1 MIVVKYLYI
10 NYLILLISILAC
22 QSEMKISQ
30 AISSNSV
37 LNLSPMGSN
46 ITNRIMNKEL
56 IIFNQL
62 LNGYIP
68 SWKIDKVKN
77 CLFDKEKSDD
87 CTINVLKNLYKKL
100 HLLQVEIPLYNHI
113 HRTFL
118 IGELYFINR
127 RFVEASI
134 KFSSILNSN
143 PRLFQARNMLARSLY
158 FLGNSN
164 KALKELDFILLNQ
177 ITNLEE
183 NIDTLYLIGVI
194 INNSKINIS
203 TTLKKGIFVLEKY
216 IKLAK
221 NNLNIINTEHILN
234 SLRNRLRILNRIS

>member
-87 CTINVLKNLYKKL
+87 CTINVLK
-100 HLLQVEIPLYNHI
+100 
-113 HRTFL
+113 
-118 IGELYFINR
+118 YF
-127 RFVEASI
+127 
-134 KFSSILNSN
+134 K
-143 PRLFQARNMLARSLY
+143 
-158 FLGNSN
+158 
-164 KALKELDFILLNQ
+164 
-177 ITNLEE
+177 
-183 NIDTLYLIGVI
+183 
-194 INNSKINIS
+194 
-203 TTLKKGIFVLEKY
+203 
-216 IKLAK
+216 
-221 NNLNIINTEHILN
+221 
-234 SLRNRLRILNRIS
+234 

>member
-1 MIVVKYLYI
+1 
-10 NYLILLISILAC
+10 
-22 QSEMKISQ
+22 
-30 AISSNSV
+30 
-37 LNLSPMGSN
+37 
-46 ITNRIMNKEL
+46 
-56 IIFNQL
+56 
-62 LNGYIP
+62 
-68 SWKIDKVKN
+68 
-77 CLFDKEKSDD
+77 
-87 CTINVLKNLYKKL
+87 
-100 HLLQVEIPLYNHI
+100 
-113 HRTFL
+113 
-118 IGELYFINR
+118 
-127 RFVEASI
+127 
-134 KFSSILNSN
+134 
-143 PRLFQARNMLARSLY
+143 MLARSLY